1 MMNVRLNPSLIC
13 YLAGLYT
20 RIDSDMFQSS
30 VHNIISKIVEKLN
43 FCLQTMTRCLTTLN
57 FEQGVHLIQ

>member
-20 RIDSDMFQSS
+20 RIDSEDKVGSKKFSAVDMFQSS
-30 VHNIISKIVEKLN
+30 VHNLISLVEVNQAISLVV
-43 FCLQTMTRCLTTLN
+43 L
-57 FEQGVHLIQ
+57 